1 VVFASIVVLKSY
13 SDKDLLPGL
22 EVRLLPHQLIGVN
35 WYEYHYV
42 GFCAY
47 INLRTQDGRPREK
60 VPSQR
65 WHLSV
70 SSFCFSI
77 HAPYILT
84 GPRDEMGLGQ
94 LF

>member
-1 VVFASIVVLKSY
+1 MALALIFPLRSY

-35 WYEYHYV
+35 WYEYYV

-47 INLRTQDGRPREK
+47 INFRAQDGGPRKK
-60 VPSQR
+60 VPSQG
-65 WHLSV
+65 WYLSV
-70 SSFCFSI
+70 SNFYLSI
-77 HAPYILT
+77 YVPYVFT
-84 GPRDEMGLGQ
+84 RPRDEMGLGQ